1 MEWEQGG
8 KLNREGNIYIYI
20 YICIMTDSPLLYGRN
35 QHNIVEQLSSNR
47 KKRLLSKIIL
57 KRIQLLKGVSS
68 EGAS

>member
-1 MEWEQGG
+1 
-8 KLNREGNIYIYI
+8 
-20 YICIMTDSPLLYGRN
+20 MTDSPLLYGRN